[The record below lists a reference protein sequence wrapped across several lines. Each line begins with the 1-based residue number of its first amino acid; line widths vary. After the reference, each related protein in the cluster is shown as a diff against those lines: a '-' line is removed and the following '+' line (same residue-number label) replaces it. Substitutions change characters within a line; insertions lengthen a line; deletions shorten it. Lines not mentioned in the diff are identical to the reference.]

1 MATQAS
7 LQLSQDLVA
16 RLDDVIRSGAARS
29 RAEIVESALE
39 RELRRRVGERDAV
52 IYRTSDHDEDVDA
65 LNKWMQSRRTYPGLR

>member
-1 MATQAS
+1 MWRLRPNGGLPT
-7 LQLSQDLVA
+7 VA

-52 IYRTSDHDEDVDA
+52 IYRPSDPDEDLDG
-65 LNKWMQSRRTYPGLR
+65 LNEWMQSGRAFSGLR